1 MSYRLQIASDVI
13 RDGLGVELIDETNE
27 VVAEVFRRDSDN
39 RLLFSSF
46 KEDVPF
52 VEIEKLILVSRLELQ
67 QFEDG
72 TALPDR
78 KP

>member
-1 MSYRLQIASDVI
+1 MSYRLQIASDVV

-39 RLLFSSF
+39 QLLFSSF

-52 VEIEKLILVSRLELQ
+52 VEVEKLILASRTELQ
-67 QFEDG
+67 NFEDG
-72 TALPDR
+72 SAFPDR